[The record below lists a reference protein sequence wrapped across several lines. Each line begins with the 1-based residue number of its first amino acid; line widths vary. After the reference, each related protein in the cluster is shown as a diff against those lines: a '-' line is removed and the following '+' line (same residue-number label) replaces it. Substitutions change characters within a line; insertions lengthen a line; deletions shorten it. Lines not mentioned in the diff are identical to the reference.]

1 MVPRTSSLHIGDL
14 HFAVYVIG
22 PRSREDRRRGSAAAI
37 DRRAAAAGSG
47 VIAGLGRCQRADRL
61 HLEPGR
67 GHDRALPRAGLV
79 VSSATCRVP
88 CSDARPLARPPR
100 REPWQPRRQRSGH
113 LPVAARAAA
122 SRGARPGP
130 RRRIFRQR
138 PQLAAA
144 AGSRDRSAR
153 AARPCLLHAPDLR
166 ELVVQPDRFVDVSR
180 LTPAQLRDI
189 LRPPADVPQLE
200 TGKQFMTRVRSWL
213 TALPPSGRVL
223 AVTHAGVV
231 RELLRVLFP
240 DHTRTQPVG
249 HAAVSRVSITAGAPR
264 LVMLDERRH
273 LEALRPT

>member
-1 MVPRTSSLHIGDL
+1 M
-14 HFAVYVIG
+14 
-22 PRSREDRRRGSAAAI
+22 
-37 DRRAAAAGSG
+37 
-47 VIAGLGRCQRADRL
+47 
-61 HLEPGR
+61 
-67 GHDRALPRAGLV
+67 
-79 VSSATCRVP
+79 
-88 CSDARPLARPPR
+88 
-100 REPWQPRRQRSGH
+100 
-113 LPVAARAAA
+113 
-122 SRGARPGP
+122 
-130 RRRIFRQR
+130 
-138 PQLAAA
+138 
-144 AGSRDRSAR
+144 
-153 AARPCLLHAPDLR
+153 
-166 ELVVQPDRFVDVSR
+166 QPDRFVDVSR